1 MMDIEKEQ
9 AMKPISEIE
18 IRASFPNEDV
28 YINTDATRLKQVVC
42 NFINNARK
50 FTEKGY
56 IHFGY
61 AVDPVNADSV
71 NIFVE
76 DTGSGIPQECQKEI
90 FDRFYKVDTFKQG
103 TGLGLSIVKEII
115 QAHGENIDV
124 ISTEGVG
131 TEFIFS
137 LPSSTSL

>member
-50 FTEKGY
+50 FTEKG
-56 IHFGY
+56 
-61 AVDPVNADSV
+61 
-71 NIFVE
+71 IFILVM
-76 DTGSGIPQECQKEI
+76 Q
-90 FDRFYKVDTFKQG
+90 
-103 TGLGLSIVKEII
+103 LI
-115 QAHGENIDV
+115 Q
-124 ISTEGVG
+124 SMQT
-131 TEFIFS
+131 
-137 LPSSTSL
+137 L